1 VTVRL
6 PMPSSCNASWSSM
19 AAKGPLVPVER
30 ARATVVARR
39 RSASMQLRRVRGPV
53 LDTLYARLRRRGD
66 VASAGRPFIEHS
78 TFPVLTIDTPDPRP
92 YRYEPYRYEPY
103 RYEPYRYEPYRY
115 ELCDGP
121 AGQPDLSLALADH
134 AGTEIGRLAVTRSG
148 STWIRVTPRG
158 ASIAFIVCSCK
169 WIHG

>member
-1 VTVRL
+1 
-6 PMPSSCNASWSSM
+6 
-19 AAKGPLVPVER
+19 
-30 ARATVVARR
+30 
-39 RSASMQLRRVRGPV
+39 MQLRRVRGPV

-78 TFPVLTIDTPDPRP
+78 TFPVLTIDTPDPR
-92 YRYEPYRYEPY
+92 
-103 RYEPYRYEPYRY
+103 PYRYEPYRY